1 MLRCSLASATILPS
15 LSVDAIAES
24 AFHDGESSRL
34 PPVSSLLPSSSVDAG
49 NEVPQPVEVQS
60 QTSTATSTMLPS
72 KRPRMDQNKTAA
84 AAIKA
89 SKLLCD
95 I

>member
-1 MLRCSLASATILPS
+1 VFRCSLASATILPS

-60 QTSTATSTMLPS
+60 QTSTISTMLPS
-72 KRPRMDQNKTAA
+72 KRPRKDQNKTAA
-84 AAIKA
+84 AAIKS